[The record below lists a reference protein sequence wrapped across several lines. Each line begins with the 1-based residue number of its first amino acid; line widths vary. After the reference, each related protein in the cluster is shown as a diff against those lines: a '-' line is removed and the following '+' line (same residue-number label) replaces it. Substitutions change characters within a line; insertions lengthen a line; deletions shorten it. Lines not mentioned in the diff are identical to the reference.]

1 VCLYLLILTCL
12 QCTIVSHSSWG
23 ACCTC
28 AARIAGLSL
37 TIPLA
42 MLSDLIFHGASFSP
56 AYFVGSA
63 CVVVGFVL
71 VNRKYVDTHP
81 AVAAGAAT
89 VLPHTLNTTD
99 EDVAS
104 PYAAASTTPSGSSTP
119 YSTHTHAPVA
129 SDGAGVSYTGLVEAS
144 GAAE

>member
-1 VCLYLLILTCL
+1 MLCFIWFNPILGRVTCVYICSLLLVCNARL
-12 QCTIVSHSSWG
+12 SHTPHG
-23 ACCTC
+23 GYVCAY
-28 AARIAGLSL
+28 AARIPGLSL

-89 VLPHTLNTTD
+89 LAQH
-99 EDVAS
+99 
-104 PYAAASTTPSGSSTP
+104 
-119 YSTHTHAPVA
+119 H
-129 SDGAGVSYTGLVEAS
+129 
-144 GAAE
+144 